1 MSNELL
7 YNIHGLKV
15 KYSEEEFEDV
25 YYYSDDMLKDNVI
38 ITESTLF
45 GEGTDVQTLISVK
58 HFNDLDAQ
66 DWQLYWSELLAPIQ
80 VYRIIIDIHDLYR
93 GCSKGHFFQL
103 IDGLSV
109 ARTSSSMQTQKKN
122 KDDIMN
128 RIKTEI
134 ISLQTIRD

>member
-15 KYSEEEFEDV
+15 TYSEEHEDV
-25 YYYSDDMLKDNVI
+25 YYYNEDMLKDNLV
-38 ITESTLF
+38 ITESTFF

-58 HFNDLDAQ
+58 HFNDVDAQ
-66 DWQLYWSELLAPIQ
+66 DWQIYWSDLLSPIQ

-93 GCSKGHFFQL
+93 GSSLGHFFQF

-109 ARTSSSMQTQKKN
+109 ARMSASMQSQKKN

-134 ISLQTIRD
+134 VSLQMIND